1 MQGNSSIRS
10 SASAPLLIVVA
21 GCLVM
26 LISMGVRAGFGL
38 FLQPVSTDLGWGR
51 EIFALSLALQNLFWG
66 ASQPFVGAISDK
78 YGSGRTIATGGLI
91 YAMGVYLMS
100 GVETPIVLHLGN
112 LLVGFGLSG
121 TALAV
126 VLGVMVRAVPVE
138 KRSLVLGIG
147 TAASSLG
154 QFTMI
159 PLGQFFISTYGW
171 STALLLISI
180 CCMIIAPC
188 AVMLTGR
195 SSSDVSRSMV
205 ELNLRQTLTEAF
217 GHRGYLLLVTGF
229 FVCGFHV
236 AFVATHLPAYI
247 VDKGFPANLGAWA
260 LAVIGL
266 FNIIGCFTSGILGGR
281 YSKKYCLSFIY
292 LSRAFVFAIF
302 LLIPVSATRILVFS
316 AALGLLWLAT
326 VPLTSGI
333 VLQIFG
339 PKYLATLFGVVFF
352 SHQIGSF
359 LGAWLGGFLYDRI
372 GSYEVAWWIS
382 VALGVASAI
391 VHWPINEQTLRRPMP
406 A

>member
-1 MQGNSSIRS
+1 MQGHFSIRS
-10 SASAPLLIVVA
+10 GASASLFIVGA

-66 ASQPFVGAISDK
+66 ASQPFVGAIADK

-100 GVETPIVLHLGN
+100 GVESPVVLHLGN
-112 LLVGFGLSG
+112 MLVGFGLSG

-126 VLGVMVRAVPVE
+126 VLGVMVRAVSVE

-188 AVMLTGR
+188 AVSLTGR
-195 SSSDVSRSMV
+195 SSSEVSRSVV

-247 VDKGFPANLGAWA
+247 VDEGFSANLGAWA

-266 FNIIGCFTSGILGGR
+266 FNIIGCFASGILGGR
-281 YSKKYCLSFIY
+281 YSKKYCLSFLY
-292 LSRAFVFAIF
+292 FSRALVFAIF
-302 LLIPVSATRILVFS
+302 MLTPVSATSILVFS
-316 AALGLLWLAT
+316 AVLGLLWLAT

-339 PKYLATLFGVVFF
+339 PKYLATLFGFVFF

-359 LGAWLGGFLYDRI
+359 LGAWLGGYLYDRI
-372 GSYEVAWWIS
+372 GSYDVVWWIS

>member
-1 MQGNSSIRS
+1 MQGHFSIRS
-10 SASAPLLIVVA
+10 GASASLFIVGA

-66 ASQPFVGAISDK
+66 ASQPFVGAIADK

-100 GVETPIVLHLGN
+100 GVESPVVLHLGN
-112 LLVGFGLSG
+112 MLVGFGLSG

-126 VLGVMVRAVPVE
+126 VLGVMVRAVSVE

-171 STALLLISI
+171 STALLLISA
-180 CCMIIAPC
+180 CCLIIAPC
-188 AVMLTGR
+188 AVSLTGR
-195 SSSDVSRSMV
+195 SSSEVSRSVV

-247 VDKGFPANLGAWA
+247 VDEGFSANLGAWA

-266 FNIIGCFTSGILGGR
+266 FNIIGCFASGILGGR
-281 YSKKYCLSFIY
+281 YSKKYCLSFLY
-292 LSRAFVFAIF
+292 LSRALVFATF
-302 LLIPVSATRILVFS
+302 MLTPVSATSILVFS
-316 AALGLLWLAT
+316 AVLGLLWLAT

-339 PKYLATLFGVVFF
+339 PKYLATLFGFVFF

-359 LGAWLGGFLYDRI
+359 LGAWLGGYLYDRI
-372 GSYEVAWWIS
+372 GSYDVVWWIS

>member
-1 MQGNSSIRS
+1 MQGKYSIRPG
-10 SASAPLLIVVA
+10 ASAPLLIVGA

-26 LISMGVRAGFGL
+26 LISMGIRTGFGL

-66 ASQPFVGAISDK
+66 ASQPFVGAIADK

-100 GVETPIVLHLGN
+100 GVESPVVLHLGN
-112 LLVGFGLSG
+112 MLVGFGLSG

-126 VLGVMVRAVPVE
+126 VLGVMVRAVSVE

-171 STALLLISI
+171 STALSLISI
-180 CCMIIAPC
+180 CCLIIAPC
-188 AVMLTGR
+188 AVSLTGR
-195 SSSDVSRSMV
+195 SSSDVSRSVV
-205 ELNLRQTLTEAF
+205 ELNLRQALTEAF

-247 VDKGFPANLGAWA
+247 VDEGFSANLGAWA

-266 FNIIGCFTSGILGGR
+266 FNIIGCFASGILGGR
-281 YSKKYCLSFIY
+281 YSKKYCLSFLY
-292 LSRAFVFAIF
+292 LSRAIVFAIF
-302 LLIPVSATRILVFS
+302 LLTPVSATSILVFS
-316 AALGLLWLAT
+316 AVLGLLWLAT

-359 LGAWLGGFLYDRI
+359 LGAWLGGYLYDRT
-372 GSYEVAWWIS
+372 GSYEVVWWIS